1 MLLEL
6 LTPSPALVCLL
17 LLTIVNFPGTA
28 TGVLVGV
35 TFSSR
40 RAAPLARFILVNFV
54 LGSRLFV
61 ELALELEL
69 PFPTPFR
76 PERILDV
83 LLVLSLLAGL
93 CAGVRVVIEVAALV
107 RGAGVVVESSS
118 DSPVFDSNASTL
130 LRLLRCSS
138 LTLGV
143 GGMLALCM
151 SGGGVIL
158 ANPEVEPTP
167 LELLLAPRLRDAGRR
182 RPLPRE
188 EDERLMLSHALTSS
202 SAI

>member
-1 MLLEL
+1 VLLEL
-6 LTPSPALVCLL
+6 PTPSPALVCLL

-28 TGVLVGV
+28 TGVPVGV

-40 RAAPLARFILVNFV
+40 RAAPLARLILVNFV

-93 CAGVRVVIEVAALV
+93 CAGVRAVI
-107 RGAGVVVESSS
+107 
-118 DSPVFDSNASTL
+118 
-130 LRLLRCSS
+130 
-138 LTLGV
+138 
-143 GGMLALCM
+143 
-151 SGGGVIL
+151 
-158 ANPEVEPTP
+158 
-167 LELLLAPRLRDAGRR
+167 
-182 RPLPRE
+182 
-188 EDERLMLSHALTSS
+188 
-202 SAI
+202 